1 VSPSSFG
8 ADHRSIPVVVAKC
21 GLYLKQNST
30 EVEGTFRVSGSAK
43 RTRELQAV
51 FDEAPGVG
59 PSPTDA
65 LTTVRERNQLGENDL
80 YDS

>member
-1 VSPSSFG
+1 
-8 ADHRSIPVVVAKC
+8 VVVAKC

-59 PSPTDA
+59 PSPARTPC
-65 LTTVRERNQLGENDL
+65 
-80 YDS
+80 